1 MSDTTL
7 ITLTPFLLYLL
18 AVVII
23 GAVCYRSPLAW
34 RVSDWVDRWL

>member
-1 MSDTTL
+1 MNNDIL
-7 ITLTPFLLYLL
+7 VTLTPFVLYLL

-34 RVSDWVDRWL
+34 RVSDWITRWL